1 MYKDSIMYPNNK
13 PATFFSVKQV
23 AEYLQLHEKK
33 VYQLVNEGKIPGTK
47 VTGKW
52 LFPRELVDQWLLE
65 SSHGGVLTDR
75 LVIVGSDDPLL
86 YRLVMHLT
94 QEIQDKALISYTSTG
109 TQLGLSLL
117 SQRKADVCGIHWGPV
132 EESHVRHPALLQAY
146 PAHTQ
151 WVLVRAF
158 EREQGL
164 IVSPEIYQQY
174 QHNVAALLKAP
185 IRWGIR
191 QEGAGSQRFLLETLS
206 QHHVELAQLQ
216 VQKVAYSERDA
227 AAYVATKQVD
237 IAPGSHS
244 AAAEFGLKFLSMGWE
259 GFDLAINRN
268 IYFRTLFQ
276 RLTEYMQGAE
286 CKHLLGM
293 LKGYRVERSGE
304 IISPK

>member
-1 MYKDSIMYPNNK
+1 M
-13 PATFFSVKQV
+13 
-23 AEYLQLHEKK
+23 
-33 VYQLVNEGKIPGTK
+33 
-47 VTGKW
+47 
-52 LFPRELVDQWLLE
+52 
-65 SSHGGVLTDR
+65 
-75 LVIVGSDDPLL
+75 
-86 YRLVMHLT
+86 
-94 QEIQDKALISYTSTG
+94 
-109 TQLGLSLL
+109 
-117 SQRKADVCGIHWGPV
+117 
-132 EESHVRHPALLQAY
+132 
-146 PAHTQ
+146 
-151 WVLVRAF
+151 LVRAF

-164 IVSPEIYQQY
+164 IVSPEICQQY